1 MQMYQ
6 EPSFANNTPEQ
17 NSTTKNQYL
26 INRRAPIGTMIQCAH
41 CGRSFLSQSRG
52 VTRVAFQLPALL
64 YVFSMGGPNKMQGH
78 ICTPVSC

>member
-41 CGRSFLSQSRG
+41 CGRDFLKKQSDAQFCS
-52 VTRVAFQLPALL
+52 T
-64 YVFSMGGPNKMQGH
+64 QGKS
-78 ICTPVSC
+78 SCKEKYWHSR